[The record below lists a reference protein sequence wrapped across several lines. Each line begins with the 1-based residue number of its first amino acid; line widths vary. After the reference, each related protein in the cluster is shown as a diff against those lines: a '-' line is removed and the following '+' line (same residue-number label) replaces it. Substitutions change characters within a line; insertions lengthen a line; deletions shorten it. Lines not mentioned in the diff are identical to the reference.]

1 MSTESILE
9 KIRRQSR
16 EQVREIEK
24 NGRDEAER
32 RHAQIL
38 DAAQR
43 DAQDIRARAQEE
55 CAQILQSARLSAQ
68 LEVRKNNLAARRRLL
83 DEAFDAALETLCAA
97 DAKTREAFL
106 ERLVL
111 ENAPKDGAT
120 LTVCARD
127 RALCTAKLAD
137 WQEQL
142 GATLILS
149 DADGDFDGGVYMSG
163 ASYDVDVTYARILQ
177 QVRRDAEPQIAR
189 LLFDVE
195 E

>member
-83 DEAFDAALETLCAA
+83 DEAFAKALETLCAA
-97 DAKTREAFL
+97 DGEARAAFL

-127 RALCTAKLAD
+127 HAFCARKLAD
-137 WQEQL
+137 WSKKL
-142 GATLILS
+142 GAQLVLS
-149 DADGDFDGGVYMSG
+149 DVDGDFDGGVYLSG
-163 ASYDVDVTYARILQ
+163 VSYDVDATFARIVQ
-177 QVRRDAEPQIAR
+177 QVRRDEEPQIAR
-189 LLFDVE
+189 LVFDVE